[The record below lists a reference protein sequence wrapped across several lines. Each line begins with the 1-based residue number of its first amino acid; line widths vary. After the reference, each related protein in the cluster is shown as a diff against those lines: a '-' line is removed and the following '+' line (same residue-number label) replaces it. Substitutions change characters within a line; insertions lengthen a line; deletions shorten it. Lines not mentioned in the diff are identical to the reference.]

1 MSLYSVGMVMK
12 HRKYNYHCVI
22 FGWDPICIVG
32 HINAV
37 TFIRPFV
44 AFEGPSADGCKV

>member
-1 MSLYSVGMVMK
+1 MFSIVNFTQCIG
-12 HRKYNYHCVI
+12 